1 MQYWVFWNG
10 DDMEKQYRHAA
21 CAAIHETIE
30 ALHDIGAIDD
40 TTMREFHET
49 CLGPVQAI
57 D

>member
-1 MQYWVFWNG
+1 
-10 DDMEKQYRHAA
+10 MEKQYRHAA
-21 CAAIHETIE
+21 CAAIHETME
-30 ALHDIGAIDD
+30 VLHDIGAIDD